1 MNGRGEEAVGE
12 STVLDGTVCRR
23 HPVCLLVNRV
33 RYTFDLTRDRGMDN
47 TQIALVTGG
56 NRGIGRE
63 VCRQLAA
70 DHDFTVILTAR
81 DAGDAREAA
90 QDLRDEGLDVT
101 PEQLDVTVP
110 ASVEVATNEIE
121 ERFGRLD
128 ALVNNAGT
136 DYDTDQDVLTADL
149 DRVRGTIETNTL
161 GPWRVAQAFLPL
173 LRESPSGRIVN
184 VSSGSGALANLT
196 GGTPGY
202 SLSKVALNALT
213 IMMADRLEGDG
224 ILVNAVG
231 PGWVRTDMGGPN
243 ANRSVEEGARS
254 VVWGVTIPDDGPT
267 GGFFRDGKRIDW

>member
-1 MNGRGEEAVGE
+1 MEK
-12 STVLDGTVCRR
+12 RR
-23 HPVCLLVNRV
+23 
-33 RYTFDLTRDRGMDN
+33 
-47 TQIALVTGG
+47 IALVTGG

-81 DAGDAREAA
+81 NTEDAKEAA
-90 QDLRDEGLDVT
+90 TTFQEEGLDVV

-110 ASVEVATNEIE
+110 ASVQATKNDIV

-128 ALVNNAGT
+128 ALVNNAGI
-136 DYDTDQDVLTADL
+136 DYDTDQEVLTADL
-149 DRVRGTIETNTL
+149 DRVRNTFETNTL

-173 LRESPSGRIVN
+173 LRESPSARIVN
-184 VSSGSGALANLT
+184 VSSGAGALASLT

-202 SLSKVALNALT
+202 SLSKAGLNALT
-213 IMMADRLEGDG
+213 LMMASRLEDEG

-231 PGWVRTDMGGPN
+231 PGWVRTRMGGSE

-267 GGFFRDGKRIDW
+267 GGFFRDGERIDW